1 MNVIRTQPG
10 SQIKE
15 KLMRSRTKI
24 LVSALVAGASFAAA
38 IPASAQNYP
47 QSRYEDRY
55 DRDGRYDDRDGRYE
69 DRDGRHDSRHDRNH
83 QYRGNANAIAQQIRQ
98 LQYRVERTDMR
109 DRISEREAAGLR
121 RAVYNLRLQFR
132 DFNRNGLSQR
142 ESQILQQRVNQIRE
156 RLRYERRDNDG
167 RRW

>member
-1 MNVIRTQPG
+1 
-10 SQIKE
+10 
-15 KLMRSRTKI
+15 MRSRTKI
-24 LVSALVAGASFAAA
+24 LVSALVAGASLAVA

-55 DRDGRYDDRDGRYE
+55 DDRNDRDDDRYDRYE
-69 DRDGRHDSRHDRNH
+69 RDDRYNRNN
-83 QYRGNANAIAQQIRQ
+83 QYRGNANAIAQQIQQ
-98 LQYRVERTDMR
+98 LRYRVERTDSR

-121 RAVYNLRLQFR
+121 RAVYNLQMQFR
-132 DFNRNGLSQR
+132 DFSRNGLSQR
-142 ESQILQQRVNQIRE
+142 ESQVLQQRINQIRE

>member
-1 MNVIRTQPG
+1 
-10 SQIKE
+10 
-15 KLMRSRTKI
+15 MRSRTKI
-24 LVSALVAGASFAAA
+24 LVSALVAGVSLAAA

-55 DRDGRYDDRDGRYE
+55 DDRNDRDDDRYDRYE
-69 DRDGRHDSRHDRNH
+69 RDYRYDRNH
-83 QYRGNANAIAQQIRQ
+83 QYRGNANAIAQQIQQ
-98 LQYRVERTDMR
+98 LQYRIERTDSR

-132 DFNRNGLSQR
+132 DFNHTGLSQR
-142 ESQILQQRVNQIRE
+142 EAQFLQQRINQIRE

>member
-1 MNVIRTQPG
+1 
-10 SQIKE
+10 
-15 KLMRSRTKI
+15 MRSRTKI
-24 LVSALVAGASFAAA
+24 LVSALVAGASLAAA

-55 DRDGRYDDRDGRYE
+55 DRDDRSGSYDDRDGRHDDRNDNRYDRYDRY
-69 DRDGRHDSRHDRNH
+69 DRDDRDDRYDRNH
-83 QYRGNANAIAQQIRQ
+83 QYRGNANAIAQQIQQ

-132 DFNRNGLSQR
+132 DFNRDGLSQR